1 VPEEAGTS
9 DAKKDR
15 PLAEHKLVVAEDR
28 EIGVVS
34 RATYAQYVR
43 SGGSCSFAC
52 VGLLMVAGQVRR
64 PLRPFGRALL
74 AEIYLGNAC
83 PCHEINVERG
93 CSLIYGG
100 GPDHDDAGGR
110 LAQHLGRRRQP
121 AGMMP

>member
-1 VPEEAGTS
+1 MSRLLLSRNIEDGNARTGPEEGAAARSSHHRPAGGDDDDEEEEEEAAAAAAEAEAVPEEAGTS

-52 VGLLMVAGQVRR
+52 VGLLMVAGRSSR
-64 PLRPFGRALL
+64 
-74 AEIYLGNAC
+74 C
-83 PCHEINVERG
+83 G
-93 CSLIYGG
+93 C
-100 GPDHDDAGGR
+100 
-110 LAQHLGRRRQP
+110 
-121 AGMMP
+121 

>member
-64 PLRPFGRALL
+64 PLRPFGRALWL
-74 AEIYLGNAC
+74 
-83 PCHEINVERG
+83 RFT
-93 CSLIYGG
+93 
-100 GPDHDDAGGR
+100 
-110 LAQHLGRRRQP
+110 
-121 AGMMP
+121 